1 MYTFSDDFGL
11 PISLTFDPREFRQ
24 TAAGHV
30 LIFPFW
36 QGKLLFTRHRM
47 RGIELPGGKVEPGE
61 SSLSAAVREAYEET
75 GSILDGIERIGQYT
89 INHDMIK
96 DIYVARVLRFD
107 YHPAGKDVSETI
119 LFDQIPPTL
128 KGNPLFSRI
137 LYDEVYPLALELALR
152 HPFAK

>member
-1 MYTFSDDFGL
+1 
-11 PISLTFDPREFRQ
+11 
-24 TAAGHV
+24 
-30 LIFPFW
+30 
-36 QGKLLFTRHRM
+36 M